1 MGNSREETQEER
13 GSYDESNGQ
22 EVVDECHAERHDT
35 QGEEGEET
43 RWTQLRKHEDEI
55 EKRDSPRDDSC
66 RED

>member
-1 MGNSREETQEER
+1 MNEETSREHSR

-35 QGEEGEET
+35 QGDKGKEEGEET

-55 EKRDSPRDDSC
+55 EK
-66 RED
+66 ETLVMTGV